1 MAFLPAYMRKERHHI
16 IYMIFKVFS
25 LKKICPLPLTVLPL
39 RRVKTFFH
47 GIRMVLDFNTLKDG
61 RRDDDHPSF

>member
-1 MAFLPAYMRKERHHI
+1 MFLH
-16 IYMIFKVFS
+16 
-25 LKKICPLPLTVLPL
+25 LKKICSLPLTIVPL